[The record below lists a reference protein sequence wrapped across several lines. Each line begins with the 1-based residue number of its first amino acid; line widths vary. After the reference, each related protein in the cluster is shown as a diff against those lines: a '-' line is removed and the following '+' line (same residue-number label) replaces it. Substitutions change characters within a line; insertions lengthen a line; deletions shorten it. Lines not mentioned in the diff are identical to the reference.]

1 MDAIVHNYKRF
12 DGESDDELILRICN
26 DKENIGTWN
35 DVAAVLNSILNCD
48 YTESAYRKKVQYFK
62 KVLDANQSK
71 FADGTAQ
78 LKELKEER
86 ILLEKERVKTRDER
100 NEYRRL
106 IREEARKESYRE
118 QILRSISE
126 YHGQPLDYD
135 KKKQFTGI
143 LKADNDLVISVT
155 DIHAGIEIDNWF
167 NKYNT
172 DVMYDRFRQYLDKI
186 FEVYL
191 RHGSE
196 NIHVI
201 LSEMISG
208 LIHNSLRIE
217 SNQNLIE
224 QFLTVSDC
232 ISQFLS
238 ELSYKFNEVHVYVC
252 PGNHSRLH
260 AKKEESLKGENMDCL
275 AIPFLQAKL
284 QNFKNIEFHENK
296 IDESIAIFSVRGTK
310 VFAVHGDKD
319 DPKTVVQKL
328 SLLTQI
334 RPDIVYMGHR
344 HVNAMSTVY
353 NVKIL
358 QSGCISGT
366 DNYCLDNRLQNKPEQ
381 LISVINNNGL
391 DCVYDVKFR

>member
-35 DVAAVLNSILNCD
+35 DVAAVLNSILGQN
-48 YTESAYRKKVQYFK
+48 YSESAYRKKVQYFQ

-71 FADGTAQ
+71 FTDSAAQ
-78 LKELKEER
+78 LQELKEER

-201 LSEMISG
+201 LSELISG

-224 QFLTVSDC
+224 QFLSVSDC

-275 AIPFLQAKL
+275 AIPFLQTKL

-296 IDESIAIFSVRGTK
+296 IDESIAMFSVRGTK
-310 VFAVHGDKD
+310 IFAVHGDKD

-328 SLLTQI
+328 SLMTQI
-334 RPDIVYMGHR
+334 RPDILYMGHR

-381 LISVINNNGL
+381 LISVITDNGL
-391 DCVYDVKFR
+391 DCVYDVKFH

>member
-1 MDAIVHNYKRF
+1 M
-12 DGESDDELILRICN
+12 
-26 DKENIGTWN
+26 
-35 DVAAVLNSILNCD
+35 LNSLLGHN
-48 YTESAYRKKVQYFK
+48 YTESAYRKRVQYFQQ
-62 KVLDANQSK
+62 VLDANQSK
-71 FADGTAQ
+71 FANSAAQ
-78 LKELKEER
+78 LQELKEER
-86 ILLEKERVKTRDER
+86 ILLEKERIKTRDER
-100 NEYRRL
+100 NEYRKL
-106 IREEARKESYRE
+106 IREEARKESYKE

-135 KKKQFTGI
+135 KRKPFKGI
-143 LKADNDLVISVT
+143 LKSNNDLVVSVT
-155 DIHAGIEIDNWF
+155 DIHGGIEIDNWF

-172 DVMYDRFRQYLDKI
+172 NVMYDRFRQYMDKI

-201 LSEMISG
+201 ISEMISG

-224 QFLTVSDC
+224 QFLSVSDC
-232 ISQFLS
+232 ISQFLA

-284 QNFKNIEFHENK
+284 QNFKNIEFHENE
-296 IDESIAIFSVRGTK
+296 IDESIVMFSVRGTK
-310 VFAVHGDKD
+310 IFGVHGDKD

-328 SLLTQI
+328 SLMTQI
-334 RPDIVYMGHR
+334 RPDIVYMSHR

-358 QSGCISGT
+358 QSGCISGV
-366 DNYCLDNRLQNKPEQ
+366 DNYCLDNRLQNRPEQ
-381 LISVINNNGL
+381 LISVITDDGL
-391 DCVYDVKFR
+391 DCVYDVKFT

>member
-1 MDAIVHNYKRF
+1 MDDIVHNYKRF

-35 DVAAVLNSILNCD
+35 DVAAVLNSLLDCN
-48 YTESAYRKKVQYFK
+48 YTESAYRKKVQYFR

-71 FADGTAQ
+71 FTDGAAQ

-106 IREEARKESYRE
+106 IREEARKESYKE

-135 KKKQFTGI
+135 KRKQFNGI
-143 LKADNDLVISVT
+143 LKSDNDLVISVT

-172 DVMYDRFRQYLDKI
+172 EVMYDRFRQYLDKI

-196 NIHVI
+196 NIYVI
-201 LSEMISG
+201 ISELISG

-224 QFLTVSDC
+224 QFLSVSDC

-260 AKKEESLKGENMDCL
+260 AKNEESLKGENMDCL
-275 AIPFLQAKL
+275 SIPFLQAKL

-296 IDESIAIFSVRGTK
+296 IDESIAMFSVRGTK
-310 VFAVHGDKD
+310 IFGVHGDKD

-328 SLLTQI
+328 SLMTQI
-334 RPDIVYMGHR
+334 RPNILYMGHR

-381 LISVINNNGL
+381 LISVINNDGL
-391 DCVYDVKFR
+391 DCVYDVRFH

>member
-1 MDAIVHNYKRF
+1 MDDIVHNYKRF

-35 DVAAVLNSILNCD
+35 DVAAVLNSLLDCN
-48 YTESAYRKKVQYFK
+48 YTESAYRKKVQYFR

-71 FADGTAQ
+71 FTDGAAQ

-106 IREEARKESYRE
+106 IREEARKESYKE

-135 KKKQFTGI
+135 KRKQFNGI
-143 LKADNDLVISVT
+143 LKSDNDLVISVT

-172 DVMYDRFRQYLDKI
+172 EVMYDRFRQYLDKI

-196 NIHVI
+196 NIYVI
-201 LSEMISG
+201 ISELISG

-224 QFLTVSDC
+224 QFLSVSDC

-260 AKKEESLKGENMDCL
+260 AKR
-275 AIPFLQAKL
+275 
-284 QNFKNIEFHENK
+284 KN
-296 IDESIAIFSVRGTK
+296 
-310 VFAVHGDKD
+310 
-319 DPKTVVQKL
+319 L
-328 SLLTQI
+328 
-334 RPDIVYMGHR
+334 
-344 HVNAMSTVY
+344 
-353 NVKIL
+353 
-358 QSGCISGT
+358 
-366 DNYCLDNRLQNKPEQ
+366 
-381 LISVINNNGL
+381 
-391 DCVYDVKFR
+391 

>member
-1 MDAIVHNYKRF
+1 MDDIVHNYKRF

-35 DVAAVLNSILNCD
+35 DVAAVLNSLLDCN
-48 YTESAYRKKVQYFK
+48 YTESAYRKKVQYFR

-71 FADGTAQ
+71 FTDGAAQ

-106 IREEARKESYRE
+106 IREEARKESYKE

-135 KKKQFTGI
+135 KRKQFNGI
-143 LKADNDLVISVT
+143 LKSDNDLVISVT

-172 DVMYDRFRQYLDKI
+172 EVMYDRFRQYLDKI

-201 LSEMISG
+201 ISELVSG

-224 QFLTVSDC
+224 QFLSVSDC

-275 AIPFLQAKL
+275 AIPFLQANL

-296 IDESIAIFSVRGTK
+296 IDESIAMFSVRGTK
-310 VFAVHGDKD
+310 IFGVHGDKD

-328 SLLTQI
+328 SLMTQI
-334 RPDIVYMGHR
+334 RPNILYMGHR

-381 LISVINNNGL
+381 LISVITDNGL
-391 DCVYDVKFR
+391 DCVYDVKFH

>member
-1 MDAIVHNYKRF
+1 MGIIVHNYKRF

-26 DKENIGTWN
+26 EKENIGTWN
-35 DVAAVLNSILNCD
+35 DVATVLNSLLNCD

-62 KVLDANQSK
+62 KVLDANLSK
-71 FADGTAQ
+71 FSDGAAQ

-201 LSEMISG
+201 LSELISG

-224 QFLTVSDC
+224 QFLSVSDC

-260 AKKEESLKGENMDCL
+260 AKKEESLKGENMDYL

-296 IDESIAIFSVRGTK
+296 IDESIAMFSVRGTK
-310 VFAVHGDKD
+310 IFAVHGDKD

-328 SLLTQI
+328 SLMTQI
-334 RPDIVYMGHR
+334 RPDILYMGHR

-381 LISVINNNGL
+381 LISVITDNGL
-391 DCVYDVKFR
+391 DCVYDVKFH

>member
-1 MDAIVHNYKRF
+1 MDDIVHNYKRF

-35 DVAAVLNSILNCD
+35 DVAAVLNSLLDCN
-48 YTESAYRKKVQYFK
+48 YTESAYRKKVQYFR

-71 FADGTAQ
+71 FTDGAAQ

-106 IREEARKESYRE
+106 IREEARKESYKE

-135 KKKQFTGI
+135 KRKQFNGI
-143 LKADNDLVISVT
+143 LESDNDLVISVT

-172 DVMYDRFRQYLDKI
+172 EVMYDRFRQYLDKI

-196 NIHVI
+196 NIYVI
-201 LSEMISG
+201 ISELVSG

-224 QFLTVSDC
+224 QFLSVSDC

-260 AKKEESLKGENMDCL
+260 AKKEESLKGENITIME
-275 AIPFLQAKL
+275 IIFLQAKL

-296 IDESIAIFSVRGTK
+296 IDESIAMFSVRGTK
-310 VFAVHGDKD
+310 IFGVHGDKD

-328 SLLTQI
+328 SLMTQI
-334 RPDIVYMGHR
+334 RPNILYMGHR

-381 LISVINNNGL
+381 LISVINNDGL
-391 DCVYDVKFR
+391 DCVYDVRFH

>member
-1 MDAIVHNYKRF
+1 MDDIVHNYKRF

-35 DVAAVLNSILNCD
+35 DVAAVLNSLLDCN
-48 YTESAYRKKVQYFK
+48 YTESAYRKKVQYFR

-71 FADGTAQ
+71 FTDGAAQ

-106 IREEARKESYRE
+106 IREEARKESYKE

-135 KKKQFTGI
+135 KRKQFNGI
-143 LKADNDLVISVT
+143 LKSDNDLVISVT

-172 DVMYDRFRQYLDKI
+172 EVMYDRFRQYLDKI

-201 LSEMISG
+201 ISELVSG

-224 QFLTVSDC
+224 
-232 ISQFLS
+232 QFLS

-296 IDESIAIFSVRGTK
+296 IDESIAMFSVRGTK
-310 VFAVHGDKD
+310 IFGVHGDKD

-328 SLLTQI
+328 SLMTQI
-334 RPDIVYMGHR
+334 RPNILYMGHR

-381 LISVINNNGL
+381 LISVINNDGL
-391 DCVYDVKFR
+391 DCVYDVRFH

>member
-1 MDAIVHNYKRF
+1 MKWNQKSQQTPKKNREQVGIIVHNYKRF

-26 DKENIGTWN
+26 EKENIGTWN
-35 DVAAVLNSILNCD
+35 DVATVLNSLLNCD

-71 FADGTAQ
+71 FTDGTAQ

-172 DVMYDRFRQYLDKI
+172 DVMYDRFRQYL
-186 FEVYL
+186 
-191 RHGSE
+191 
-196 NIHVI
+196 
-201 LSEMISG
+201 
-208 LIHNSLRIE
+208 
-217 SNQNLIE
+217 
-224 QFLTVSDC
+224 
-232 ISQFLS
+232 
-238 ELSYKFNEVHVYVC
+238 
-252 PGNHSRLH
+252 
-260 AKKEESLKGENMDCL
+260 CL
-275 AIPFLQAKL
+275 LYTSPSPR
-284 QNFKNIEFHENK
+284 
-296 IDESIAIFSVRGTK
+296 DTR
-310 VFAVHGDKD
+310 
-319 DPKTVVQKL
+319 
-328 SLLTQI
+328 
-334 RPDIVYMGHR
+334 
-344 HVNAMSTVY
+344 
-353 NVKIL
+353 
-358 QSGCISGT
+358 
-366 DNYCLDNRLQNKPEQ
+366 
-381 LISVINNNGL
+381 
-391 DCVYDVKFR
+391 

>member
-35 DVAAVLNSILNCD
+35 DVAAVLNSILGQN
-48 YTESAYRKKVQYFK
+48 YSESAYRKKVQYFQ

-71 FADGTAQ
+71 FTDSAAQ
-78 LKELKEER
+78 LQELKEER

-201 LSEMISG
+201 LSELISG

-224 QFLTVSDC
+224 QFLSVSDC

-260 AKKEESLKGENMDCL
+260 AKKEESLKGENMGCL

-296 IDESIAIFSVRGTK
+296 IDESIAMFSVRGTK
-310 VFAVHGDKD
+310 IFAVHGDKD

-328 SLLTQI
+328 SLMTQI
-334 RPDIVYMGHR
+334 RPDILYMGHR

-381 LISVINNNGL
+381 LISVITDNGL
-391 DCVYDVKFR
+391 DCVYDVKFH

>member
-1 MDAIVHNYKRF
+1 M
-12 DGESDDELILRICN
+12 
-26 DKENIGTWN
+26 
-35 DVAAVLNSILNCD
+35 LNSLLGHN
-48 YTESAYRKKVQYFK
+48 YTESAYRKRVQYFQQ
-62 KVLDANQSK
+62 VLDANQSK
-71 FADGTAQ
+71 FVNSAAQ
-78 LKELKEER
+78 LQELKEER

-106 IREEARKESYRE
+106 IREEARKESYKE
-118 QILRSISE
+118 QILRAISE

-135 KKKQFTGI
+135 KYKQFTGI
-143 LKADNDLVISVT
+143 LNSNNDMVISVT

-172 DVMYDRFRQYLDKI
+172 DIMHDRFRQYLDKI

-201 LSEMISG
+201 LSELVSG
-208 LIHNSLRIE
+208 FIHNSLRIE

-224 QFLTVSDC
+224 QFLSVSDC
-232 ISQFLS
+232 ISQFLA
-238 ELSYKFNEVHVYVC
+238 ELSYKFNKVHVYVC

-260 AKKEESLKGENMDCL
+260 VKKEESLKGENMDCL
-275 AIPFLQAKL
+275 SIPFLQAKL
-284 QNFKNIEFHENK
+284 QNFTNIEFHENK
-296 IDESIAIFSVRGTK
+296 IDESIAMFSVRGTK
-310 VFAVHGDKD
+310 IFAVHGDKD

-328 SLLTQI
+328 SLMTQM

-358 QSGCISGT
+358 QSGCISGV
-366 DNYCLDNRLQNKPEQ
+366 DNYCLDNRLQNRPEQ
-381 LISVINNNGL
+381 LISVITDDGL
-391 DCVYDVKFR
+391 DCVYDVKFT